1 MNSNLKR
8 LLASV
13 FQVPVERLHSD
24 ASPENLHEWDSFATV
39 NLVVA
44 LEDTYK
50 CTFSIDEIVRL
61 QSAQSIEQMLREKGL
76 LV

>member
-1 MNSNLKR
+1 MNGNLKR

-13 FQVPVERLHSD
+13 FQVPVESLHSD
-24 ASPENLHEWDSFATV
+24 ASPENLYEWDSFATV

-61 QSAQSIEQMLREKGL
+61 QNVQSIEQMLREKGL